1 MCREDFG
8 LAAPGESYCPPG
20 SWESPS
26 IFLIVGML
34 PSTDVETEGHAVL
47 YRHIGDGDY
56 GGKQLPKKILFI
68 VVSIVAA
75 EIFIIQWHAQSGE
88 HLKLG
93 SFVEAVFIGVVGA
106 LLAELWEVARN
117 FPYTLVVSDDC
128 ITVVYPNRE
137 KSFRKDEIKL
147 VTETEG
153 NAFRVAGLEISKYGR
168 FGTRLWGCIL
178 IPKALPGYESVRS
191 LALSWRRPTS
201 I

>member
-1 MCREDFG
+1 MQ
-8 LAAPGESYCPPG
+8 SYTVTAEMAG
-20 SWESPS
+20 YVS
-26 IFLIVGML
+26 
-34 PSTDVETEGHAVL
+34 
-47 YRHIGDGDY
+47 
-56 GGKQLPKKILFI
+56 KQLPKRILFI
-68 VVSIVAA
+68 PLSIVVA
-75 EIFIIQWHAQSGE
+75 EILIIQWHAHSGK

-93 SFVEAVFIGVVGA
+93 SFVEAVISGVVVA
-106 LLAELWEVARN
+106 LLTELWEVARS

-128 ITVVYPNRE
+128 IRVVYPSRE

-153 NAFRVAGLEISKYGR
+153 SAFRVAGLKISKYGR

-191 LALSWRRPTS
+191 LALSWRHPTS

>member
-1 MCREDFG
+1 MQ
-8 LAAPGESYCPPG
+8 SYTVTSEMAGYG
-20 SWESPS
+20 S
-26 IFLIVGML
+26 
-34 PSTDVETEGHAVL
+34 
-47 YRHIGDGDY
+47 
-56 GGKQLPKKILFI
+56 KQLLKRILLI
-68 VVSIVAA
+68 VVSVVAG
-75 EIFIIQWHAQSGE
+75 EILIIQWHARSSE

-93 SFVEAVFIGVVGA
+93 SVVETAIISIVGA
-106 LLAELWEVARN
+106 LLAELWEVARS

-128 ITVVYPNRE
+128 IRVVYPSRE

-153 NAFRVAGLEISKYGR
+153 SAFRVAGLEISKYGR

-191 LALSWRRPTS
+191 LALRWRQPPS

>member
-1 MCREDFG
+1 MH
-8 LAAPGESYCPPG
+8 SYTVTSEMAGYG
-20 SWESPS
+20 SKQMPKR
-26 IFLIVGML
+26 ILI
-34 PSTDVETEGHAVL
+34 
-47 YRHIGDGDY
+47 
-56 GGKQLPKKILFI
+56 I

-75 EIFIIQWHAQSGE
+75 EILWHTHSGE

-93 SFVEAVFIGVVGA
+93 SFVEAVISGVVAA
-106 LLAELWEVARN
+106 LLTELWEVARN
-117 FPYTLVVSDDC
+117 FPYSLVVSDDC
-128 ITVVYPNRE
+128 IRVVYPNRE

-153 NAFRVAGLEISKYGR
+153 SAFRVAGLKISKYGR

-191 LALSWRRPTS
+191 LALSWRHTTS

>member
-1 MCREDFG
+1 MQFYTVTSEMAG
-8 LAAPGESYCPPG
+8 YS
-20 SWESPS
+20 S
-26 IFLIVGML
+26 
-34 PSTDVETEGHAVL
+34 
-47 YRHIGDGDY
+47 
-56 GGKQLPKKILFI
+56 KQLPKRILFI

-75 EIFIIQWHAQSGE
+75 EIFIIQRHAHSGE

-93 SFVEAVFIGVVGA
+93 SFVEAVIIGVVGA
-106 LLAELWEVARN
+106 LLTELWEVARN
-117 FPYTLVVSDDC
+117 FPYTLVVSDNC
-128 ITVVYPNRE
+128 IRVVYPSRE

-168 FGTRLWGCIL
+168 FGTRLWGGIL

-191 LALSWRRPTS
+191 AVLSWRHPTS